1 MLARLSYRFIY
12 RFIKPLLPYSAF
24 SQYLK
29 WKLALMLIGTEFH
42 QDNLQNNRE
51 KLARHFDANAP
62 LQPELAA
69 LLPAKSM
76 HCLKVLDIGAG
87 PMSKV
92 GKRHNGSNIEL
103 VAIDP
108 IADKYQALLKQLA
121 LTPPVATLPGFGE
134 RLREQFSDNS
144 FDLIHARNCIDH
156 CRDPLLVI
164 QQAISVLKPQCY
176 FYLNHYRNEGIA
188 ANYYGL
194 HQWNFDAI
202 NGNFVIT
209 GAFGNTTNVN
219 QAIASQA
226 KVTSIETSAE
236 RLVVVIQ
243 KR

>member
-1 MLARLSYRFIY
+1 VLARLSYRFIY
-12 RFIKPLLPYSAF
+12 RFINPLLPHSAF

-42 QDNLQNNRE
+42 QDNLKNNRE

-69 LLPAKSM
+69 LLPAQNAG
-76 HCLKVLDIGAG
+76 CFKVLDIGAG
-87 PMSKV
+87 PVSKV

-108 IADKYQALLKQLA
+108 IADKYQALLKQLV
-121 LTPPVATLPGFGE
+121 LTPPVATQPGSGE
-134 RLREQFSDNS
+134 HLRQQFSDNS

-202 NGNFVIT
+202 DGSFVIT
-209 GAFGNTTNVN
+209 DAFGSQTNVN
-219 QAIASQA
+219 QAIAAQA
-226 KVTSIETSAE
+226 IIKSIETSAE
-236 RLVVVIQ
+236 RIVVVIQ